1 MDRIREFLERV
12 GIKYKDIKKYEEP
25 FLHSSYIHETPWD
38 DVSYDRL
45 EFFGDSI
52 LGFYTT
58 EHLFN
63 TFPNYS
69 EGEMTLIKHHVV
81 NKEALSKIGREL
93 EIEKLMFL
101 GQGEDRNNLSD
112 SIFEDVIESLIGAI
126 YLDAGDKEA
135 RKFVKDYILK
145 DVEKLTLDDA
155 KDPKSKLQELIQAD
169 NRKSVSYETDNGI
182 RQEDGKLLFTSK
194 AIFETTTIGEG
205 QGLSKKEAEKV
216 AAKDAID
223 RMA

>member
-1 MDRIREFLERV
+1 MDRIKEFLERA
-12 GIKYKDIKKYEEP
+12 GIKYNDLNKYEEP
-25 FLHSSYIHETPWD
+25 FLHSSYTNETPWD

-63 TFPNYS
+63 IFPNYN
-69 EGEMTLIKHHVV
+69 EGEMTLIKNRIV

-93 EIEKLMFL
+93 EIQNLMFL
-101 GQGEDRNNLSD
+101 GQGEDKNNLSD

-126 YLDAGDKEA
+126 YLDAGDIEA
-135 RKFVKDYILK
+135 RKFVLNYILK
-145 DVEKLTLDDA
+145 DIELLTVEDA
-155 KDPKSKLQELIQAD
+155 KDSKSKLQELIQAD
-169 NRKSVSYETDNGI
+169 NRKSVFYKTDNGI
-182 RQEDGKLLFTSK
+182 RLKDGKLSFTAK
-194 AIFETTTIGEG
+194 AIFEGTTIGKG
-205 QGLSKKEAEKV
+205 KGLSKKEAEKA